1 MSMSDGPARARL
13 WLKRQSGW
21 FAAGQEVDCAL
32 RLLSDAGFKVFVWVC
47 LHAER
52 SRGAVSASPA
62 ELARTLGKTE
72 HDICLALQEL
82 QRQGVCTV
90 KAEGVIEI
98 GDRFWPY
105 ERQGESSASDESH
118 RYVAEIKRL
127 FLQRRCVQSSF
138 TAADEKLAV
147 SLFRRGIPL
156 LQVERAILLGAAR
169 KYVAIL
175 QHGKGTPISSLHY
188 FSDLFEEV
196 RQEISPDYW
205 TYIAH
210 KVKTFEQTWGTTW
223 RPPDGQQTA
232 PGGHEEGSVGRPCPQ
247 KSL

>member
-1 MSMSDGPARARL
+1 MSMSDGSARARL

-62 ELARTLGKTE
+62 EIARTLGKTE
-72 HDICLALQEL
+72 HEICFALQEL
-82 QRQGVCTV
+82 QRQGVCSA

-98 GDRFWPY
+98 RDRFRPY

-118 RYVAEIKRL
+118 RYVAEVKRL

-156 LQVERAILLGAAR
+156 LQVEHAILLGAAR
-169 KYVAIL
+169 KYGAIL

-188 FSDLFEEV
+188 NTDLFEEV
-196 RQEISPDYW
+196 RQEISPDNW

-210 KVKTFEQTWGTTW
+210 KVKTFEQTWDAAW
-223 RPPDGQQTA
+223 RPPDEQQIA
-232 PGGHEEGSVGRPCPQ
+232 PGGHQEGSVGPTEQR
-247 KSL
+247 SH